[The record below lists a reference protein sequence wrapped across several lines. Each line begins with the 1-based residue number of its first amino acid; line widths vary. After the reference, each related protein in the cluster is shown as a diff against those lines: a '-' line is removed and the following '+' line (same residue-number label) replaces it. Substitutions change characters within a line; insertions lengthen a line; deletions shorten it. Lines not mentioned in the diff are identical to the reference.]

1 MFIEQIPWKCTN
13 DVSTERQCSENKW
26 RRLKNIWHVPF
37 VYVNGTKAYAPR
49 ISRTIYTK
57 TTLCSRR
64 VFKMGWCLVEG
75 CHLDKNRYSSFH
87 TRTTLVP
94 FLKLLFNFP
103 SILLYYCLSME
114 FWIIVIFLFVYRFRF
129 KLPSVFSFVNVKFE
143 VRLDLSFHQ
152 RIRILIKNQVTSIYH
167 SKSLRY
173 KDRDLCPTFVESILK
188 PTNYKTQET

>member
-1 MFIEQIPWKCTN
+1 MFKTGVQDGVVLGGRLSSRQESLFL
-13 DVSTERQCSENKW
+13 VSYEDNTYASFSKIIIQFS
-26 RRLKNIWHVPF
+26 IDF
-37 VYVNGTKAYAPR
+37 V
-49 ISRTIYTK
+49 
-57 TTLCSRR
+57 
-64 VFKMGWCLVEG
+64 
-75 CHLDKNRYSSFH
+75 
-87 TRTTLVP
+87 
-94 FLKLLFNFP
+94 
-103 SILLYYCLSME
+103 ILLYCLSME